1 MICLQSKSM
10 YAHHVCAK
18 PHKCLLTASGIFYS
32 KFHTVYS
39 VMNGL
44 QMKMQCT
51 LFDVVEYLQAMHEP
65 YSSMPTKLIDF
76 YKYI

>member
-1 MICLQSKSM
+1 MPTMCVPNLTSVYLQQVE
-10 YAHHVCAK
+10 YFH
-18 PHKCLLTASGIFYS
+18 S

-76 YKYI
+76 YKYIDPLH